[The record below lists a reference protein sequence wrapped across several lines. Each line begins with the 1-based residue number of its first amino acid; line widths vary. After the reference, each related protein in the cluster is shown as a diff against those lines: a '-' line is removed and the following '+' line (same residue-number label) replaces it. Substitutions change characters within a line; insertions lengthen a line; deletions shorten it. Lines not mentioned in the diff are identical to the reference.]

1 MGYQGLPPGETEVH
15 QFTGVL
21 NVWQAQYNPDD
32 PDSRTAF
39 LTASLARTSVL
50 ERATKRKEAEAAGS
64 LPDQQ
69 QPEPGAA
76 NTTVAFRASDATG
89 GDEEDLTIAQ
99 HEMSETDEQGAL
111 VILSHW
117 HEQ

>member
-1 MGYQGLPPGETEVH
+1 MH

-39 LTASLARTSVL
+39 LTANLARSHLARTAIL

-76 NTTVAFRASDATG
+76 NTTVAFRASDTTCS
-89 GDEEDLTIAQ
+89 DEEDLASAQ
-99 HEMSETDEQGAL
+99 HEMAETDEQGVP
-111 VILSHW
+111 VILSHR
-117 HEQ
+117 HEQFNL

>member
-1 MGYQGLPPGETEVH
+1 MEVH
-15 QFTGVL
+15 QFTGVW
-21 NVWQAQYNPDD
+21 NVWQEQYNPED

-39 LTASLARTSVL
+39 LTANLARAHLARTAIL

-76 NTTVAFRASDATG
+76 ANTTVAFRASDATCS
-89 GDEEDLTIAQ
+89 DEEGLKSAQ
-99 HEMSETDEQGAL
+99 HEMAETDEQGVPVTL
-111 VILSHW
+111 
-117 HEQ
+117 